1 MIRAKGLSSSAVPRY
16 VDDKKFLAFYNAESL
31 GKKDKQIAAVQ
42 ENCYNADYDF
52 PLKRIN

>member
-1 MIRAKGLSSSAVPRY
+1 MIRAKGLSSPAVPRY

-42 ENCYNADYDF
+42 ENCYNAGYDF